1 MDERSRQKGISD
13 GEKFSFLAFPAK
25 LPPMPF
31 SVRRVSQARPKRRFP
46 WKSLP
51 LLLAIVRP
59 LRGWYANWQE
69 RKEEEIRSERRTL
82 ILKRALLV
90 LIAILCAFLLLAGT
104 VKALVGLHIISMRSL
119 VSVTGADLPRDERGF
134 TNILLLGE
142 GDAGH
147 DGKDLTDTI
156 MVVSLDPTH
165 TESAVLLSFPRDL
178 YFLKS
183 EKMGKGR
190 INSLYRD
197 YKILLRRQGKSERE
211 ASLESMKE
219 LGATIGTHLHL
230 PIHHVIKVNFS
241 GFEQAVDAIGG
252 IDITVPEAI
261 NDTEYPDENY
271 GYETFAIAAGPA
283 HLDGK
288 TALKYA
294 RSRHTTSDFG
304 RSARQQQIV
313 IAIGQKVQTEGLY
326 KNPATITDL
335 LKVFSDNVAMTMTV
349 RELIGLAGLAE
360 QIKPDRIITMQLN
373 DRNALYDSVVEPGG
387 FLYAPPRD
395 QFEGASVLLPVSI
408 PEFPV
413 TWKQI
418 ETLASLLFQHREIR
432 IAQPR
437 IAILNAGAKS
447 GLARKLGAELVRYG
461 YNVQRIENVDIP
473 RETLKAANIQS
484 YVYAGKPEDAT
495 AQTFFS
501 DLLSLPVVSAPVP
514 SIPTGQMEQI
524 VIVLGQDYAF
534 TPLQNLLTTQ

>member
-1 MDERSRQKGISD
+1 
-13 GEKFSFLAFPAK
+13 
-25 LPPMPF
+25 MPF
-31 SVRRVSQARPKRRFP
+31 SVRRVSQARPKCRFP

-51 LLLAIVRP
+51 LILAVVRP
-59 LRGWYANWQE
+59 LRGWYASWKE

-82 ILKRALLV
+82 ILKRFLLV
-90 LIAILCAFLLLAGT
+90 LIAILCAFLLFAGT
-104 VKALVGLHIISMRSL
+104 VKALVGLRIISMRSL
-119 VSVTGADLPRDERGF
+119 VSVTGTDLPKDENGF

-142 GDAGH
+142 GDSGH

-156 MVVSLDPTH
+156 MVVSLDPMH

-178 YFLKS
+178 YFLKT

-219 LGATIGTHLHL
+219 LGTTIGAHLRL

-252 IDITVPEAI
+252 IDVVVPETI

-271 GYETFAIAAGPA
+271 GYETFTIAAGPA

-294 RSRHTTSDFG
+294 RSRHTSSDFD

-313 IAIGQKVQTEGLY
+313 IAIGEKVKKESLY
-326 KNPATITDL
+326 RNPATITDL

-373 DRNALYDSVVEPGG
+373 DRNGLYDSVVEPGG
-387 FLYAPPRD
+387 FLYPPPRD
-395 QFEGASVLLPVSI
+395 QFDGASVLLPVSI

-418 ETLASLLFQHREIR
+418 ETLSTLLFRQRAILLDR
-432 IAQPR
+432 PS
-437 IAILNAGAKS
+437 IAILNAGGKS
-447 GLARKLGAELVRYG
+447 GLARKLGGELIRYG
-461 YNVQRIENVDIP
+461 FNVERIENADMPKKTMKERDWTAIIA
-473 RETLKAANIQS
+473 REESA
-484 YVYAGKPEDAT
+484 DASVT
-495 AQTFFS
+495 DFFGS
-501 DLLSLPVVSAPVP
+501 LLHLTNP
-514 SIPTGQMEQI
+514 SIPVPIPQEQMGQVTIILGTGYSFE
-524 VIVLGQDYAF
+524 
-534 TPLQNLLTTQ
+534 PLQDLLTTP